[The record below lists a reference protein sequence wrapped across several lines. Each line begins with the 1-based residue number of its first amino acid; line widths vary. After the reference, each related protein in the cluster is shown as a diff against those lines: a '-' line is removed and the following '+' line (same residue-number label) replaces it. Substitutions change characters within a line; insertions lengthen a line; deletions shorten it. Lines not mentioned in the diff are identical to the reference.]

1 MYVCGWNQ
9 AWILTWKL
17 ALNGQNALILWC
29 QFLRFYFGFKGKK
42 ITLTK
47 CNDEMQVD

>member
-17 ALNGQNALILWC
+17 ALNGQNAQDYFVVPIFYDFILVSKERK
-29 QFLRFYFGFKGKK
+29 LH
-42 ITLTK
+42 
-47 CNDEMQVD
+47 